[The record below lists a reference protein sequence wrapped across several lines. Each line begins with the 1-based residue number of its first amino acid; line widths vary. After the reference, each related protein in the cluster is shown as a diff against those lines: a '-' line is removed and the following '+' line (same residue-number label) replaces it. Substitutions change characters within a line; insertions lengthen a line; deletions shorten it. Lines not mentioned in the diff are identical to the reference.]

1 MTDQEI
7 FDFIVNHLRTQG
19 EKASI
24 GEMAGCK
31 YRIEKNGKTLKC
43 AVGCLIKDEFY
54 NPSLENFGALSTMVL
69 QALNRSLGMD
79 LYRDSET
86 GGLIARM
93 QLVHDRL
100 TTNNWED
107 EFALVAQYYVLKYTE
122 PG

>member
-79 LYRDSET
+79 LYRDSNT
-86 GGLIARM
+86 AALIARM
-93 QLVHDRL
+93 QRIHDQYIPH
-100 TTNNWED
+100 NWER
-107 EFALVAQYYVLKYTE
+107 EFAITAQNYVLKYTE